1 MLVFTLMK
9 QESTGFSLN
18 YCCSR
23 RDNKNDYSLS
33 TSATEDANYNTFK
46 SALDDDW
53 LAIMRD
59 VYWMGLQKAV
69 FDEVYG
75 EVLSAV
81 IEGHESRNEGCDS
94 LS

>member
-46 SALDDDW
+46 SAL
-53 LAIMRD
+53 AILRD
-59 VYWMGLQKAV
+59 VYRMGLQKAV

-75 EVLSAV
+75 KVLSAV
-81 IEGHESRNEGCDS
+81 IEGHESSNEGCDS